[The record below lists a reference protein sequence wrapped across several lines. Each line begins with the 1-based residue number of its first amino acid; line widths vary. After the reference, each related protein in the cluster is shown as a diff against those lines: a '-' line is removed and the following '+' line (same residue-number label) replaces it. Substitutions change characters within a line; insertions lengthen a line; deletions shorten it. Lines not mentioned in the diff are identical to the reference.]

1 MTTLIFVRH
10 GQSESNLEKVFTGQG
25 DTRLTALGREQAERT
40 AQYLKQ
46 FPIAHIYASDLCRAM
61 ETAEPTAKV
70 LGRKIIPDK
79 QLREIYAGE
88 WEGKPYGELREQYGE
103 SYRLWIEDLGKAHPE
118 GGECVTELYARVN
131 AEIARLVQ
139 LHRGECI
146 AVFSHATPA
155 RALAC
160 KWFGYAPEDMGK
172 VPWANNA
179 SVSIAEYEDD
189 GSFRVIQYGYD
200 GHQGEAASTFPK
212 GIV

>member
-1 MTTLIFVRH
+1 MTTLIFIRH
-10 GQSESNLEKVFTGQG
+10 GQSESNLNRVFTGQT
-25 DTRLTALGREQAERT
+25 DIPLTSLGRDQAERT

-46 FPIAHIYASDLCRAM
+46 FPISHIYASDLSRAM
-61 ETAEPTAKV
+61 DTAAPTARE
-70 LGRKIIPDK
+70 LGLEVVPNSK
-79 QLREIYAGE
+79 LREIYAGK
-88 WEGKPYGELREQYGE
+88 WEGKSYDELKEIYGTHYQM
-103 SYRLWIEDLGKAHPE
+103 WIEDLGRANPDE
-118 GGECVTELYARVN
+118 GERVLDLYQRVN
-131 AEIARLVQ
+131 EEIQRLVQ

-179 SVSIAEYEDD
+179 SVSIAEYDD
-189 GSFRVIQYGYD
+189 NGSVRIVQYGYD
-200 GHQGEAASTFPK
+200 GHQGESASSFPK

>member
-10 GQSESNLEKVFTGQG
+10 GQSESNLAQVFTGQG
-25 DTRLTALGREQAERT
+25 DTRLTDLGREQAQRT
-40 AQYLKQ
+40 ARYLKQ
-46 FPIAHIYASDLCRAM
+46 FPISHIYASDLCRAM
-61 ETAEPTAKV
+61 DTAAPTAQV
-70 LGRKIIPDK
+70 LGLAVVPNSN
-79 QLREIYAGE
+79 LREIYAGK
-88 WEGKPYGELREQYGE
+88 WEGKSYGTLKEIYGDF
-103 SYRLWIEDLGKAHPE
+103 YKMWIEDLGRAHPD
-118 GGECVTELYARVN
+118 GGERVLDLYRRVN
-131 AEIARLVQ
+131 GEIERLVQ

-155 RALAC
+155 RAVAC

-189 GSFRVIQYGYD
+189 GSVRIVQYGYD
-200 GHQGEAASTFPK
+200 GHQGESASTFPK

>member
-1 MTTLIFVRH
+1 MTTLIFIRH
-10 GQSESNLEKVFTGQG
+10 GQSESNLNRVFTGQT
-25 DTRLTALGREQAERT
+25 DIPLTSLGRDQAERT

-46 FPIAHIYASDLCRAM
+46 FPISHIYASDLSRAM
-61 ETAEPTAKV
+61 DTAAPTARE
-70 LGRKIIPDK
+70 LGLEVVPNSK
-79 QLREIYAGE
+79 LREIYAGK
-88 WEGKPYGELREQYGE
+88 WEGKSYDELKEIYGTHYQM
-103 SYRLWIEDLGKAHPE
+103 WIEDLGRANPDE
-118 GGECVTELYARVN
+118 GERVLDLYQRVN
-131 AEIARLVQ
+131 EEIQRLVQ

-179 SVSIAEYEDD
+179 SVSVAEYDD
-189 GSFRVIQYGYD
+189 NGSVRIVQYGYD
-200 GHQGEAASTFPK
+200 GHQGESASSFPK